1 MDSFLNFLQGVA
13 IYIVLGYFITLI
25 RYFIK
30 DLKGKRKKGLGKNY
44 SSVEEQLWAE
54 KKDEEIR
61 KQVYKVFGDIISNGF
76 FGMIAIMAIGAIFV
90 WISMKVV
97 N

>member
-1 MDSFLNFLQGVA
+1 MDSFLNFLQGLA
-13 IYIVLGYFITLI
+13 IFLVLGYFITLI

-30 DLKGKRKKGLGKNY
+30 DLKRKRKKGLGKYY
-44 SSVEEQLWAE
+44 SSVEERHWAE

-61 KQVYKVFGDIISNGF
+61 KRVYGVFADIIGNGF
-76 FGMIAIMAIGAIFV
+76 FGMLALLVIGAIIV
-90 WISMKVV
+90 WITIKVI